1 MNKQLSIII
10 VTYNSE
16 RLIFDCL
23 DSIYKFNDIGDEL
36 EVIVVDNCSVNVD
49 SMFSK
54 IRQQYRDKV
63 ILVKSPING
72 GYGHGNNQGAK
83 VSTSPRFI
91 VMNPDVQVVD
101 SVFSKIIEKF
111 HLNRNIGMIGVR
123 FVDGSNSLYFKP
135 EYSNL
140 FRLVFG
146 RQLLKFGIY
155 KIKQVFF
162 SGSFLIFDK
171 ESFVKAGLFDENI
184 FMYHEEADISNRLL
198 SIGKETLMAE
208 DLSVLHLAHSRKVNY
223 NLLRIGSVSRKYY
236 FEKYQANIYK
246 YYKNLTIIYKV
257 KYWLALLLNNKLK
270 IEEFKVWIQM
280 CKNKGKI

>member
-1 MNKQLSIII
+1 MNKPLSIII

-23 DSIYKFNDIGDEL
+23 DSIYEFNDIGDEL

-49 SMFSK
+49 AMFSK
-54 IRQQYRDKV
+54 IRQQYQDKV
-63 ILVKSPING
+63 VLVKSPING

-83 VSTSPRFI
+83 VSTSSRLI
-91 VMNPDVQVVD
+91 VMNPDVRLVSPILGTIND
-101 SVFSKIIEKF
+101 KF
-111 HLNRNIGMIGVR
+111 NSNKNIGMMGVR
-123 FVDGSNSLYFKP
+123 FVDGSNPIYFKP
-135 EYSNL
+135 EYGNL

-146 RQLLKFGIY
+146 RQLLKLGIY

-171 ESFVKAGLFDENI
+171 ESFIKAGLFDENI

-198 SIGKETLMAE
+198 SIGKEILMAE
-208 DLSVLHLAHSRKVNY
+208 DLTVLHLAHSRKVNY
-223 NLLRIGSVSRKYY
+223 NLLRIGSISRHYY
-236 FEKYQANIYK
+236 FEKYQANIDK

-257 KYWLALLLNNKLK
+257 KYWLAVLLNNKLK
-270 IEEFKVWIQM
+270 MEEFKVWIQM
-280 CKNKGKI
+280 CQNKGEI